1 MDQDYMI
8 LIIEDDRYIAGF
20 MALSLKKELYQTVI
34 ASTAQEGLALCYAN
48 NPGLILLDLGL
59 PDMDGLEV
67 IKTIRSFS
75 QVPILVVSARGQEQE
90 KIDAL
95 DSGADDYIVKPFHMG
110 ELLARIRVVVRRK
123 TQQPAQ
129 GAVFAFGGLI
139 MDQEKRRVAVDDKE
153 VHLTPMEYRLLQL
166 LIANKGKVL
175 THNYI
180 IKEIWGYGETG
191 DPKAVRVFMA
201 NLRRKIERDTL
212 HPRFILTEIGVG
224 YRMSKD
230 GGG

>member
-1 MDQDYMI
+1 MDQDFTI
-8 LIIEDDRYIAGF
+8 LIIEDDHYIANF
-20 MALSLKKELYQTVI
+20 LALSLKKEQYQTVI

-48 NPGLILLDLGL
+48 NPSLILLDLGL

-67 IKTIRSFS
+67 IKTVRSFS

-110 ELLARIRVVVRRK
+110 ELLARIRAVVRRK
-123 TQQPAQ
+123 AQQPAQ
-129 GAVFAFGGLI
+129 GAVFSFGGLLV
-139 MDQEKRRVAVDDKE
+139 DQEKRRVTVDGRE
-153 VHLTPMEYRLLQL
+153 VHLTPMEYRLLLL

-180 IKEIWGYGETG
+180 IKEVWGYGETG

-224 YRMSKD
+224 YRFAED
-230 GGG
+230 

>member
-1 MDQDYMI
+1 MDQDFTI
-8 LIIEDDRYIAGF
+8 LIIEDDHYIANF
-20 MALSLKKELYQTVI
+20 LALSLKKEQYQTVI

-48 NPGLILLDLGL
+48 NPSLILLDLGL

-67 IKTIRSFS
+67 IKTVRSFS

-110 ELLARIRVVVRRK
+110 ELLARIRAVVRRK
-123 TQQPAQ
+123 AQQPAQ
-129 GAVFAFGGLI
+129 GAVFSFGGHLV
-139 MDQEKRRVAVDDKE
+139 DQEKRRVTVDGRE
-153 VHLTPMEYRLLQL
+153 VHLTPMEYRLLLL

-180 IKEIWGYGETG
+180 IKEVWGYGETG

-224 YRMSKD
+224 YRFAED
-230 GGG
+230 

>member
-1 MDQDYMI
+1 MDQDFTI
-8 LIIEDDRYIAGF
+8 LIIEDDHYIANF
-20 MALSLKKELYQTVI
+20 LALSLKKEQYQTVI

-48 NPGLILLDLGL
+48 NPSLILLDLGL

-67 IKTIRSFS
+67 IKTVRSFS

-110 ELLARIRVVVRRK
+110 ELLARIRAVVRRK
-123 TQQPAQ
+123 AQQPAQ
-129 GAVFAFGGLI
+129 GTVFSFGGLLV
-139 MDQEKRRVAVDDKE
+139 DQEKRRVTVDGRE
-153 VHLTPMEYRLLQL
+153 VHLTPMEYRLLLL

-180 IKEIWGYGETG
+180 IKEVWGYGETG

-224 YRMSKD
+224 YRFAED
-230 GGG
+230 

>member
-1 MDQDYMI
+1 MDQDFPI
-8 LIIEDDRYIAGF
+8 LIIEDDRYIANF
-20 MALSLKKELYQTVI
+20 MALSLKKEQYHTVI
-34 ASTAQEGLALCYAN
+34 ASTAQEGLTLCYAN
-48 NPGLILLDLGL
+48 HPGLILLDLGL
-59 PDMDGLEV
+59 PDMDGLAV

-110 ELLARIRVVVRRK
+110 ELLARIRVVRRK
-123 TQQPAQ
+123 IQQPVQ
-129 GAVFAFGGLI
+129 GAVFTCGELTV
-139 MDQEKRRVAVDDKE
+139 DQEKRRVTVDDKE
-153 VHLTPMEYRLLQL
+153 VHLTPMEYSLLQL

-201 NLRRKIERDTL
+201 NLRRKIEKDTL
-212 HPRFILTEIGVG
+212 NPRYILTEIGVG
-224 YRMSKD
+224 YRFAEE
-230 GGG
+230 

>member
-1 MDQDYMI
+1 MDQDFTI

-20 MALSLKKELYQTVI
+20 MALSLKKEQYHAVI
-34 ASTAQEGLALCYAN
+34 ASTAQEGLTLCYAN
-48 NPGLILLDLGL
+48 HPGLILLDLGL
-59 PDMDGLEV
+59 PDMDGLTV

-75 QVPILVVSARGQEQE
+75 SVPILVVSARGQEQE

-110 ELLARIRVVVRRK
+110 ELLARIRVVRRK
-123 TQQPAQ
+123 STLPAQ
-129 GAVFAFGGLI
+129 GAGFTCGALTV
-139 MDQEKRRVAVDDKE
+139 DQEKRRVTVDDRE

-180 IKEIWGYGETG
+180 LKEIWGYGETG

-212 HPRFILTEIGVG
+212 TPRFILTEIGVG
-224 YRMSKD
+224 YRFAEE
-230 GGG
+230 

>member
-1 MDQDYMI
+1 MDLELTV
-8 LIIEDDRYIAGF
+8 LIIEDDRYIANF
-20 MALSLKKELYQTVI
+20 LALSLKKEQYQTMN
-34 ASTAQEGLALCYAN
+34 ASTAQEGLSLCYAN
-48 NPGLILLDLGL
+48 HPDLILLDLGL

-75 QVPILVVSARGQEQE
+75 QVPLLVVSARGQEQE

-110 ELLARIRVVVRRK
+110 ELMARIRAVRRK
-123 TQQPAQ
+123 VHPVNQDS
-129 GAVFAFGGLI
+129 VFTCQWLSV
-139 MDQEKRRVAVDDKE
+139 DPQKRRVTVDDKE
-153 VHLTPMEYRLLQL
+153 IHLTPMEYRLLQL
-166 LIANKGKVL
+166 LISNKGKVL

-201 NLRRKIERDTL
+201 NLRRKIEKDTL
-212 HPRFILTEIGVG
+212 NPRFILTEIGVG
-224 YRMSKD
+224 YRFAEV
-230 GGG
+230 

>member
-1 MDQDYMI
+1 MDLDLTV
-8 LIIEDDRYIAGF
+8 LIIEDDRYIANF
-20 MALSLKKELYQTVI
+20 LALSLKKEQYQTMN
-34 ASTAQEGLALCYAN
+34 ASTAQEGLSLCYAN
-48 NPGLILLDLGL
+48 HPDLILLDLGL
-59 PDMDGLEV
+59 PDMDGIEV

-110 ELLARIRVVVRRK
+110 ELMARIRAVRRK
-123 TQQPAQ
+123 VHPVSQD
-129 GAVFAFGGLI
+129 GVFTCQWLSV
-139 MDQEKRRVAVDDKE
+139 DPQKRRVTVDDKE
-153 VHLTPMEYRLLQL
+153 IHLTPMEYRLLQL

-201 NLRRKIERDTL
+201 NLRRKIEKDTL
-212 HPRFILTEIGVG
+212 NPRFILTEIGVG
-224 YRMSKD
+224 YRFAEV
-230 GGG
+230 